1 MFKRVFF
8 FLATNIAVL
17 AVVMG
22 IVHVFGLDTKYL
34 TPYGI
39 DYKALAIFSLL
50 WGFVGSIISLLMSKT
65 IAKWTTKMEILDPE
79 NVNLNDEA
87 NFLVQ
92 TIRKLSEQAGIG
104 MPEIGIYDSP
114 EINAFATGAFKN
126 SSLVAVS
133 SGLLHSM
140 ERNEIEGVLAHEIS
154 HIENGDMITMTL
166 IQGVV
171 NAFVIFF
178 ARIAAYTVQKAL
190 SKDGEDGAIGGF
202 LYFGISIAFEILFG
216 ILASM
221 IVAKFSRWR
230 EFRADAGGAKLAG
243 RGSMI
248 AALKR
253 LQQTSELI
261 NTDQK
266 SLATMKIADK
276 PSSFMSLFSTHPD
289 LELRIKALES
299 SY

>member
-1 MFKRVFF
+1 MFKRIFF

-17 AVVMG
+17 AVIMG
-22 IVHVFGLDTKYL
+22 IVHIFGLDTKYL

-50 WGFVGSIISLLMSKT
+50 WGMVGSVISLLMSKT

-79 NVNLNDEA
+79 NGHLNYEA

-92 TIRKLSEQAGIG
+92 SIKKLSEQAGIG

-133 SGLLHSM
+133 SGLLQTM
-140 ERNEIEGVLAHEIS
+140 DRDEIEGVLAHEIS

-178 ARIAAYTVQKAL
+178 ARIAAYAVQKAI
-190 SKDGEDGAIGGF
+190 SRDDEENEIGGF
-202 LYFGISIAFEILFG
+202 LYYIISMIFEILFG

-243 RGSMI
+243 RGAMI

-253 LQQTSELI
+253 LQQTSESI
-261 NTDQK
+261 DTHQS
-266 SLATMKIADK
+266 SLATAKISDN
-276 PSSFMSLFSTHPD
+276 PSKFISLFSTHPP
-289 LELRIKALES
+289 LEVRIKALES